1 MESFENWQVANLTQ
15 QELQKIQQLES
26 QLKGTEG
33 THVVL
38 IAYQHR

>member
-26 QLKGTEG
+26 QLKGADG